1 MIDVHCHISAE
12 EFASDREL
20 MIQGAQEVG
29 VKAIVAVCEFPKDF
43 SIVLEL
49 STRYPGFIHPCVGAH
64 PVQEFEKTE
73 EFVRQNAKLLV
84 GIGEVGLD
92 FTPYIIKSPKDKEIQ
107 REVFKRQIQLAKD
120 FSLPLNVHSRS
131 AGRPVID
138 ILIQEGRYAPSR
150 HRVLPVA
157 MCAKDVVLHAF
168 DGKPSVAMKGV
179 DAGYFF
185 SVPPSVIRSEQKQR
199 LIKQIPLANLL
210 LETDAPALGPVKQ
223 ERNEPKNIEISCRE
237 ISKIKNISVAHV
249 IEETTKNALRLF
261 DRLSR

>member
-1 MIDVHCHISAE
+1 MFTATSVPKNLHP
-12 EFASDREL
+12 EL

-64 PVQEFEKTE
+64 PVQEGNRSVSLKEFEKTE

-138 ILIQEGRYAPSR
+138 ILIQEG
-150 HRVLPVA
+150 
-157 MCAKDVVLHAF
+157 AKDVVLHAF

>member
-64 PVQEFEKTE
+64 PVQEGNRSVSLKEFEKTE

-138 ILIQEGRYAPSR
+138 ILIQEG
-150 HRVLPVA
+150 
-157 MCAKDVVLHAF
+157 AKDVVLHAF

>member
-64 PVQEFEKTE
+64 PVQEGNRSVSLKEFEKTE

-84 GIGEVGLD
+84 GIGE
-92 FTPYIIKSPKDKEIQ
+92 
-107 REVFKRQIQLAKD
+107 IQLAKD

-138 ILIQEGRYAPSR
+138 ILIQEG
-150 HRVLPVA
+150 
-157 MCAKDVVLHAF
+157 AKDVVLHAF

>member
-64 PVQEFEKTE
+64 PVQEGNRSVSLKEFEKTE

-138 ILIQEGRYAPSR
+138 ILIQEG
-150 HRVLPVA
+150 
-157 MCAKDVVLHAF
+157 AKDVVLHAF

-185 SVPPSVIRSEQKQR
+185 SVPPSVIRSEQQR